1 MRKQKLTKS
10 EWAWLIAAVVCV
22 VMVAALT
29 ACMVV
34 FLVLNWTAAVMPAES
49 ETVAA
54 EILTEEAQRED
65 DVEKPVEV
73 VPIKV
78 EEMARLVSIGEFD
91 LTAYC
96 SCEKCCGVWA
106 TNRPV
111 DEDGNEIVYGASG
124 NRLFANRSVAVDP
137 SVIPYGTEI
146 VIDGLRY
153 VAHDCGG
160 AIKGNRIDVYFDSHE
175 EALRFGRQVK
185 AVYIEE
191 VAG

>member
-10 EWAWLIAAVVCV
+10 EWTWLIAAVVSV

-34 FLVLNWTAAVMPAES
+34 FLVLDWTMSAA
-49 ETVAA
+49 
-54 EILTEEAQRED
+54 
-65 DVEKPVEV
+65 PVEV
-73 VPIKV
+73 EAVVDEVVTEELERTADAEELVGVAPV
-78 EEMARLVSIGEFD
+78 EQEATGRLLSIGEFD

-106 TNRPV
+106 KNRPV
-111 DEDGNEIVYGASG
+111 DEMGNEIVYGASG

-137 SVIPYGTEI
+137 SVIPYGMEL

-153 VAHDCGG
+153 AAHDCGG

-175 EALRFGRQVK
+175 EALQFGRQTK
-185 AVYIEE
+185 TVYVEE
-191 VAG
+191 VF